1 MKSGIDTSHIDPT
14 IRVQDDLYRH
24 VSGKWLSAFEIP
36 ADRASD
42 GVGYALYEQAQQQV
56 REIIEGSGTSE
67 EGRKISALYQSFMAT
82 AQIEDLGVSPIAADL
97 SRAAAISNSHD
108 FLQLLAQLD
117 SKGLGGLIGAYIST
131 DHKNSTENILYLSQS
146 GLSLPDEAYYREE
159 QYQPIRGAFL
169 THVAKMFEIA
179 GLPDGGAHAS
189 RILAL
194 ETLIAKSH
202 WDQVKNRD
210 ATLIYNKFTRAQL
223 EELSPGMDWGLYLS
237 AGEIPKRVFETV
249 IVQQPDFI
257 AGIGKL
263 MSEFDLEAWR
273 SWMTWQIITDS
284 APYLHDALVKEN
296 FAFYGTVLSG
306 TLELRERWKRAVSLV
321 EGALGEAVGQIY
333 VHRHFPASAKE
344 AMDVLVANLVQAY
357 RISINSLEWMSSE
370 TKIKALEKLEKF
382 TPKVGYPDKWRDYS
396 ALQIVGDDL
405 MGNICR
411 IARFSRDY
419 ELAKIGAPVD
429 RSEWFMT
436 PQTVN
441 AYYNPGL
448 NEIVFPAAILQP
460 PFFTQG
466 AEDAVNY
473 GGIGAIIGHEIGHGF
488 DDQGSKYDGDGNLND
503 WWTPSDRTEF
513 ENRANALIA
522 QYDRLSPSETPDIT
536 VNGAL
541 TVGENIGDLGGLSI
555 AYRAYKLAL
564 KGSSAPAIDSLSADE
579 RFFFAW
585 AQAWR
590 GKTRPEAIRREIATD
605 PHSPHEFRCN
615 QIVKNMDE
623 FHAAFEVE
631 PEDGMYLPKQERVRI
646 W

>member
-56 REIIEGSGTSE
+56 REIIEGSEMSD
-67 EGRKISALYQSFMAT
+67 EGRKISELYQSFMAT
-82 AQIEDLGVSPIAADL
+82 SQIENLGISPIAADL

-108 FLQLLAQLD
+108 FLQLLAELD

-146 GLSLPDEAYYREE
+146 GLSLPDEAYYRDE
-159 QYQPIRGAFL
+159 QYQPIREAFL
-169 THVAKMFEIA
+169 THVAKMFEIT
-179 GLPDGGAHAS
+179 GLPDGPAHAS

-202 WDQVKNRD
+202 WDQVKDRD
-210 ATLIYNKFTRAQL
+210 ATLTYNKFKRAQL
-223 EELSPGMDWGLYLS
+223 EALSPGMEWGLYLS
-237 AGEIPKRVFETV
+237 AGEIAERVFETV
-249 IVQQPDFI
+249 IVREPDFI

-263 MSEFDLEAWR
+263 MSEFDLAAWR
-273 SWMTWQIITDS
+273 SWLIWQIITDS
-284 APYLHDALVKEN
+284 APYLQDALVKEN
-296 FAFYGTVLSG
+296 FAFYGNVLSG
-306 TLELRERWKRAVSLV
+306 TLELRDRWKRAVSLV

-344 AMDVLVANLVQAY
+344 SMDLLVANLVQAY
-357 RISINSLEWMSSE
+357 RISINGLEWMSLE

-396 ALQIVGDDL
+396 ALQIVPDDL

-466 AEDAVNY
+466 AENAVNY

-503 WWTPSDRTEF
+503 WWTPADRSEF
-513 ENRANALIA
+513 ENRAKALIA
-522 QYDRLSPSETPDIT
+522 QYDRLSPAETPDIR

-623 FHAAFEVE
+623 FHATFAVE
-631 PEDGMYLPKQERVRI
+631 PSDAMYLPKEDRVRI